1 MPSAPTA
8 PVSIDAEE
16 DVGPDAV
23 DVRQLLHTL
32 SVEELAE
39 AADDYYRKNLENV
52 DYFFAK
58 PLTSIDETP
67 DFTISF
73 AQVLAGVRPLP
84 GMRVLDFGA
93 GTGWTS
99 RTLVQL
105 GCDVTVCDVSA
116 TVLDVA
122 RELFERQPVA
132 GAKPTPHFLQ
142 FDGHRIDLDDESID
156 RILCIDAFHHVPNP
170 AHVLREMGRVL
181 KPGGVAGFQEP
192 GPNHSKTAQAQYEM
206 RNFTVVENDIVM
218 RDIEGWAKE
227 AGFTDLELAVFTTE
241 SFRLPIDG
249 YEDFLAHGETVDR
262 WYEHACRFVANR
274 RIFFLSKG
282 PKAAADSREQS
293 WLTAALHVDVDDP
306 APAPGGTVRGRA
318 VADNNGQALWLP
330 SDAPVGPVRLG
341 VHLYD
346 DAGRLI
352 NLDYA
357 RVPLPADAARCRAGR
372 IGGAALRVP
381 GTGGGP
387 LRVGVRPRGRRRVL
401 VRDERF
407 AHEPSPHP
415 HRFLIRPDEL
425 EVASTSARRSDAF
438 AR

>member
-1 MPSAPTA
+1 
-8 PVSIDAEE
+8 
-16 DVGPDAV
+16 
-23 DVRQLLHTL
+23 
-32 SVEELAE
+32 
-39 AADDYYRKNLENV
+39 
-52 DYFFAK
+52 
-58 PLTSIDETP
+58 
-67 DFTISF
+67 
-73 AQVLAGVRPLP
+73 
-84 GMRVLDFGA
+84 
-93 GTGWTS
+93 
-99 RTLVQL
+99 VQL

-116 TVLDVA
+116 TALDVA

-132 GAKPTPHFLQ
+132 GARPTPHFLR

-206 RNFTVVENDIVM
+206 RHFTVVENDIVM

-227 AGFTDLELAVFTTE
+227 AGFTDLELAVFTAE

-262 WYEHACRFVANR
+262 WYEHACRFVASR

-318 VADNNGQALWLP
+318 VAHNNGQALWLP

-357 RVPLPADAARCRAGR
+357 RVPLPAHAPGVAPGESVELRFELPAPAAGHYVLEFDLVAEGVCWFEMNGSPTS
-372 IGGAALRVP
+372 RVP
-381 GTGGGP
+381 IH
-387 LRVGVRPRGRRRVL
+387 VG
-401 VRDERF
+401 
-407 AHEPSPHP
+407 S
-415 HRFLIRPDEL
+415 
-425 EVASTSARRSDAF
+425 
-438 AR
+438 